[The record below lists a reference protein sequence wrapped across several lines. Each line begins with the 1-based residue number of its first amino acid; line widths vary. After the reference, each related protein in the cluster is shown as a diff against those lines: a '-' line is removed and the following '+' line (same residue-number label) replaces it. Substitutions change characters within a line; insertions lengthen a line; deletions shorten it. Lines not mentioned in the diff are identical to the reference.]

1 VLDTFVVDEMVAELG
16 VLMAV
21 LMDIVVVVWSV
32 V

>member
-16 VLMAV
+16 VLMVV

>member
-1 VLDTFVVDEMVAELG
+1 MLDTFVVDEMVAELG
-16 VLMAV
+16 VLMVV